1 MTKEEIQQKYQVLSA
16 QVGDLY
22 FVISLKRAELQGLEK
37 QMAEFHKEHAALNK
51 AYQEVTGAPASAPPP
66 APSPEA

>member
-22 FVISLKRAELQGLEK
+22 FVLSQKRAELQALEK
-37 QMAEFHKEHAALNK
+37 QMAEYHKEHAALNK
-51 AYQEVTGAPASAPPP
+51 AFQSLQEPVAPPATP
-66 APSPEA
+66 PEA